1 MRLSPDSIRTIA
13 LIGHG
18 GSGKTSLA
26 EALLYTA
33 GVTTRLGSVDQGTTI
48 LDHEPEEEERRQ
60 SLNLS
65 VASFQWDGCKIN
77 LIDTP
82 GYADFSGDA
91 RSAIRVA
98 DLALFVVSG
107 VDGVEVQTE
116 LMWKIAADEGTP
128 RAVFVTKLD
137 RDRSSLNRTLGELRD
152 AFGTGIAPLVINVGQ
167 EASLRGVAKVSSG
180 KVALY
185 EDGNPRGVT
194 AAEAPD
200 EVASVLEE
208 AHMELVESVV
218 ETDDDLMDAYF
229 EGEEPSQEVIVSV
242 IREAMLTAELFPV
255 LAGSSNL
262 LIGIDILADFLK
274 VFAPTPLERSTP
286 PLAEGTLA
294 ISDGGGATAYVFK
307 TIGDPYVGRISIL
320 RVFSGSFNADD
331 QMELAGG
338 PTIKVSNLFFL
349 QGRNT
354 SPTDHVSCG
363 DLAAV
368 AKIDKATTGST
379 LRSPGGNAVV
389 LPAVYP
395 KPVMELAIFPRSTQ
409 DEEKLSTALQRAVEE
424 DPTLAVERRPET
436 GETILAGLGD
446 VHLDVTLARIKRKF
460 GVEVETALPKIP
472 YRETVKGRAQAEG
485 KHKKQTGGRG
495 QFGVAFVRFAP
506 KPEGEGYEFIDSIKG
521 GSIPRQYIPAV
532 DKGIQE
538 AFARGVLAG
547 FPVIDVS
554 AEVYDGKYHSVD
566 SDELSFRMAGIAAV
580 RAAGPDLKPILLEPV
595 TRLSVKV
602 PEEYTGDIMG
612 DINAKRG
619 RVYGME
625 TDGSLRVISAEVP
638 MAEIQRYAVDLR
650 SMTSGRGTFE
660 VTFDHYSEVPHQ
672 EAQKVIAA
680 AREED

>member
-1 MRLSPDSIRTIA
+1 MSPDSIRTVA

-26 EALLYTA
+26 EALLFCA
-33 GVTTRLGSVDQGTTI
+33 GVTTRLGSVDQGTTL
-48 LDHEPEEEERRQ
+48 LDHEPEEEERKL

-65 VASFQWDGCKIN
+65 VASVDWDGCKIN

-128 RAVFVTKLD
+128 RAVFITKLD
-137 RDRSSLNRTLGELRD
+137 RDRSSFNRTLAELRE
-152 AFGTGIAPLVINVGQ
+152 AFGTGIAPLVINVGE
-167 EASLRGVAKVSSG
+167 EAQLRGVARVSSG
-180 KVALY
+180 QATRY
-185 EDGNPRGVT
+185 EEGNPQGTTV
-194 AAEAPD
+194 AQVPQ

-208 AHMELVESVV
+208 AHTALVESVV

-229 EGEEPSQEVIVSV
+229 EGKEPSQKVIVSV
-242 IREAMLTAELFPV
+242 IREALLAGEIFPV
-255 LAGSSNL
+255 LAGSSAR
-262 LIGIDILADFLK
+262 LIGVDVLADFLK
-274 VFAPTPLERSTP
+274 VFAPTPLDRTTP
-286 PLAEGTLA
+286 PLSDGELQ
-294 ISDGGGATAYVFK
+294 ISSDGGAVGYVFK

-320 RVFSGSFNADD
+320 RLFSGSFGSDD
-331 QMELAGG
+331 QLELADGS
-338 PTIKVSNLFFL
+338 TVKASNLFFL
-349 QGRNT
+349 QGRNPV
-354 SPTDHVSCG
+354 PTDRVVCG
-363 DLAAV
+363 DVAAL
-368 AKIDKATTGST
+368 AKIDKATTGAT
-379 LRSPGGNAVV
+379 LRAPGKTAVV

-395 KPVMELAIFPRSTQ
+395 KPVMELAVFPRSTQ

-424 DPTLAVERRPET
+424 DPTLAVERRSET

-446 VHLDVTLARIKRKF
+446 VHLDVTLARIKRKY
-460 GVEVETALPKIP
+460 GVEVDTALPKIP
-472 YRETVKGRAQAEG
+472 YRETITGRAAAEG

-506 KPEGEGYEFIDSIKG
+506 KPQGEGYEFIDSIKG

-538 AFARGVLAG
+538 AFARGILAG
-547 FPVIDVS
+547 FQVIDVS

-566 SDELSFRMAGIAAV
+566 SDELSFRMAGIGAV
-580 RAAGPDLKPILLEPV
+580 RAATSELRAVLLEPI
-595 TRLSVKV
+595 TRLVVKV

-619 RVYGME
+619 RVNGMD
-625 TDGSLRVISAEVP
+625 TDGSLRVITAEVP
-638 MAEIQRYAVDLR
+638 MAEIQRYAVELR

-660 VTFDHYSEVPHQ
+660 VAFSHYSETPHQ
-672 EAQKVIAA
+672 EAQKVIQAS
-680 AREED
+680 REQDG

>member
-1 MRLSPDSIRTIA
+1 LSPDSIRTIA

-33 GVTTRLGSVDQGTTI
+33 EVTTRLGSVDQGTTL

-65 VASFQWDGCKIN
+65 VASLEWEGCKIN

-116 LMWKIAADEGTP
+116 LMWKVAAEEGTA

-137 RDRSSLNRTLGELRD
+137 RDRSSLNRTLNELKE
-152 AFGTGIAPLVINVGQ
+152 AFGTGIAPLVINVGE
-167 EASLRGVAKVSSG
+167 EANLRGVARVSSG
-180 KVALY
+180 QAELY
-185 EDGNPRGVT
+185 EPGNPRGVIASET
-194 AAEAPD
+194 PS

-229 EGEEPSQEVIVSV
+229 QGEEPSQAVIVSV
-242 IREAMLTAELFPV
+242 LREAMLSGEIFPV
-255 LAGSSNL
+255 LAGSSSQ
-262 LIGIDILADFLK
+262 LIGIDVLADFLK
-274 VFAPTPLERSTP
+274 VFAPTPLERAAP
-286 PLAEGTLA
+286 PLSEGSLE
-294 ISDGGGATAYVFK
+294 ISAAGAATAYVFK
-307 TIGDPYVGRISIL
+307 TIGDPYVGRISII
-320 RVFSGSFNADD
+320 RVFSGSFQSDD
-331 QMELAGG
+331 QLELAGG
-338 PTIKVSNLFFL
+338 PTVKVSNLFFL
-349 QGRNT
+349 QGRN
-354 SPTDHVSCG
+354 PVPAEQVVCG
-363 DLAAV
+363 DLAAI
-368 AKIDKATTGST
+368 AKVDKATTGST
-379 LRSPGGNAVV
+379 LRSPGVNAVV

-395 KPVMELAIFPRSTQ
+395 KPVMELAVFPRSTQ
-409 DEEKLSTALQRAVEE
+409 DEEKLSTALQRAIEE
-424 DPTLAVERRPET
+424 DPTLAVDRRAET

-446 VHLDVTLARIKRKF
+446 VHLDVTLARIKRKY
-460 GVEVETALPKIP
+460 GVEVDTALPKIA
-472 YRETVKGRAQAEG
+472 YRETIKGRAESEG

-495 QFGVAFVRFAP
+495 QFGVALVRFAP
-506 KPEGEGYEFIDSIKG
+506 KPQGEGYEFIDSIKG

-538 AFARGVLAG
+538 AFARGILAG

-580 RAAGPDLKPILLEPV
+580 RAAGANLRPILLEPI
-595 TRLSVKV
+595 TRLIVKV

-612 DINAKRG
+612 DINSKRG
-619 RVYGME
+619 RVNGMD

-660 VTFDHYSEVPHQ
+660 VFFDHYSEIPHQ
-672 EAQKVIAA
+672 EAQRVIAA
-680 AREED
+680 AQKDDG

>member
-1 MRLSPDSIRTIA
+1 MSPDSIRTIA

-33 GVTTRLGSVDQGTTI
+33 GVTTRLGSVDRGTTL
-48 LDHEPEEEERRQ
+48 LDHEPEEEERKL

-65 VASFQWDGCKIN
+65 VASFEWDGCKIN

-116 LMWKIAADEGTP
+116 LMWKVAAEEGTP

-137 RDRSSLNRTLGELRD
+137 RDRSSLNRTLAELRE
-152 AFGTGIAPLVINVGQ
+152 AFGKGIAPLVINVGE
-167 EASLRGVAKVSSG
+167 EANLRGVARVSSG
-180 KVALY
+180 QVDLY
-185 EDGNPRGVT
+185 EEDNPRAT
-194 AAEAPD
+194 IAPEAPP

-208 AHMELVESVV
+208 AHIDLVESVV
-218 ETDDDLMDAYF
+218 ETDDDLMTAYF
-229 EGEEPSQEVIVSV
+229 EGEEPEQAVIVSV
-242 IREAMLTAELFPV
+242 IREAMSAGEIFPV
-255 LAGSSNL
+255 LAGSSSRM
-262 LIGIDILADFLK
+262 IGIDVLADFLK
-274 VFAPTPLERSTP
+274 SFAPNPQERSAP
-286 PLAEGTLA
+286 PLSEGSLE
-294 ISDGGGATAYVFK
+294 ISANGAAVAYVFK
-307 TIGDPYVGRISIL
+307 TLGDPYVGRISIL
-320 RVFSGSFNADD
+320 RVFSGSLQTDD
-331 QMELAGG
+331 NLELAGG
-338 PTIKVSNLFFL
+338 PTVRVSNLFFL
-349 QGRNT
+349 QGRNPVT
-354 SPTDHVSCG
+354 TDRVLCG
-363 DLAAV
+363 DVAAV
-368 AKIDKATTGST
+368 AKVDKATTGST
-379 LRSPGGNAVV
+379 LRSPGADAVV

-409 DEEKLSTALQRAVEE
+409 DEEKLSTALQRAAEE
-424 DPTLAVERRPET
+424 DPTLAVERRSET

-446 VHLDVTLARIKRKF
+446 VHLDVTLARIDRKF
-460 GVEVETALPKIP
+460 GVQVDTALPKIA
-472 YRETVKGRAQAEG
+472 YRETIRGRAQAEG

-495 QFGVAFVRFAP
+495 QFGVALVRFAP
-506 KPEGEGYEFIDSIKG
+506 KPQGEGYEFIDSIKG
-521 GSIPRQYIPAV
+521 GSIPRQYISAV
-532 DKGIQE
+532 DKGIRE

-547 FPVIDVS
+547 FQVIDVS

-580 RAAGPDLKPILLEPV
+580 RAAAADLRPVLLEPI

-602 PEEYTGDIMG
+602 PEEYTGDVIG
-612 DINAKRG
+612 DINSKRG
-619 RVYGME
+619 RVFGMD

-638 MAEIQRYAVDLR
+638 MAEVQRYAVDLR

-660 VTFDHYSEVPHQ
+660 LAFDHYSEIPPQ
-672 EAQKVIAA
+672 EAQKVISA
-680 AREED
+680 ARKDEN

>member
-1 MRLSPDSIRTIA
+1 MSPDSIRTIA

-33 GVTTRLGSVDQGTTI
+33 GATTRLGSVDQGTTL

-65 VASFQWDGCKIN
+65 VASLEWEGCKIN

-116 LMWKIAADEGTP
+116 LMWKVAAEEGTP

-137 RDRSSLNRTLGELRD
+137 RDRSSFNRTLGELKE
-152 AFGTGIAPLVINVGQ
+152 AFGTGIAPLVINVG
-167 EASLRGVAKVSSG
+167 EETGLRGVARVSSG
-180 KVALY
+180 QAELY
-185 EDGNPRGVT
+185 EPGNPRGIT
-194 AAEAPD
+194 ASETPP
-200 EVASVLEE
+200 EVASLLEE
-208 AHMELVESVV
+208 THVELVESVV

-229 EGEEPSQEVIVSV
+229 EGVEPSQDVIVSV
-242 IREAMLTAELFPV
+242 LRDAMLSGEIFPV
-255 LAGSSNL
+255 LAGSSSQ
-262 LIGIDILADFLK
+262 LIGVDTLADFLK
-274 VFAPTPLERSTP
+274 VFAPTPLERSAP
-286 PLAEGTLA
+286 PLSEGSLQV
-294 ISDGGGATAYVFK
+294 SENGAAAAYVFK
-307 TIGDPYVGRISIL
+307 TIGDPYVGRISII
-320 RVFSGSFNADD
+320 RVFSGSFKADD
-331 QMELAGG
+331 HLELAGG
-338 PTIKVSNLFFL
+338 PTVRVSNLFYL
-349 QGRNT
+349 QGRN
-354 SPTDHVSCG
+354 PVPAQQVLCG
-363 DLAAV
+363 DLAAI
-368 AKIDKATTGST
+368 AKVDKATTGST
-379 LRSPGGNAVV
+379 LRSPGQDAVI

-395 KPVMELAIFPRSTQ
+395 KPVMELAVFPRSTQ
-409 DEEKLSTALQRAVEE
+409 DEEKLSTALQRAIEE
-424 DPTLAVERRPET
+424 DPTLAVERRAET

-446 VHLDVTLARIKRKF
+446 VHLDVTLARIKRKY
-460 GVEVETALPKIP
+460 GVEVDTALPKIA
-472 YRETVKGRAQAEG
+472 YRETIRGRADAEG

-506 KPEGEGYEFIDSIKG
+506 NSQGEGYEFIDSIKG

-538 AFARGVLAG
+538 AFARGILAG

-580 RAAGPDLKPILLEPV
+580 RAAGPNLQPTLLEPI
-595 TRLSVKV
+595 TRLTVKV

-619 RVYGME
+619 RVNGMD
-625 TDGSLRVISAEVP
+625 TDGSLRVITAEVP

-660 VTFDHYSEVPHQ
+660 VFFDHYSEIPHQ
-672 EAQKVIAA
+672 EAQRVISA
-680 AREED
+680 ARKDDG

>member
-1 MRLSPDSIRTIA
+1 MSPDSIRTIA

-26 EALLYTA
+26 EALLYSA
-33 GVTTRLGSVDQGTTI
+33 GVTTRLGSVDQGTTL
-48 LDHEPEEEERRQ
+48 LDHEPEEEDRRQ

-65 VASFQWDGCKIN
+65 VASFMWEGCKIN

-116 LMWKIAADEGTP
+116 LMWKVAAEEGTP

-137 RDRSSLNRTLGELRD
+137 RDRSSLNRTLNELRE
-152 AFGTGIAPLVINVGQ
+152 AFGASVVPLVINVGE
-167 EASLRGVAKVSSG
+167 EAGLRGVARVSSG
-180 KVALY
+180 QAELY
-185 EDGNPRGVT
+185 EPGNPRGVIASET
-194 AAEAPD
+194 PA
-200 EVASVLEE
+200 EVASVLED
-208 AHMELVESVV
+208 AHLELVESVV
-218 ETDDDLMDAYF
+218 ETDDNLMDAYF

-242 IREAMLTAELFPV
+242 LREAMLAGEIFPV
-255 LAGSSNL
+255 LAGSSSR
-262 LIGIDILADFLK
+262 LIGIDVLADFLK
-274 VFAPTPLERSTP
+274 VFAPTPLERTAP
-286 PLAEGTLA
+286 PLAEGRLQ
-294 ISDGGGATAYVFK
+294 ISANGGATAYVFK

-320 RVFSGSFNADD
+320 RVFSGSFGADD
-331 QMELAGG
+331 HLELAGG
-338 PTIKVSNLFFL
+338 PTVKVSNLFFL
-349 QGRNT
+349 QGRNAV
-354 SPTDHVSCG
+354 STDQVSCG
-363 DLAAV
+363 DLAAI
-368 AKIDKATTGST
+368 AKVDKATTGST
-379 LRSPGGNAVV
+379 LRSPGQDAVV

-395 KPVMELAIFPRSTQ
+395 RPVMELAVFPRSTQ
-409 DEEKLSTALQRAVEE
+409 DEEKLSTALQRAIEE
-424 DPTLAVERRPET
+424 DPTLAVERRAET
-436 GETILAGLGD
+436 AETILAGLGD
-446 VHLDVTLARIKRKF
+446 VHLDVTLARIKRKY
-460 GVEVETALPKIP
+460 GVEVDTALPKIA
-472 YRETVKGRAQAEG
+472 YRETIKGRAAAEG

-506 KPEGEGYEFIDSIKG
+506 KPQGEGYEFIDSIKG

-538 AFARGVLAG
+538 AFARGILAG

-580 RAAGPDLKPILLEPV
+580 RTAGSDLRPILLEPI
-595 TRLSVKV
+595 TSLTVKV

-619 RVYGME
+619 RVNGMD
-625 TDGSLRVISAEVP
+625 TDGSLRVITAEVP

-660 VTFDHYSEVPHQ
+660 VAFDHYSEIPYQ
-672 EAQKVIAA
+672 EAQKVISA
-680 AREED
+680 ARKDDD

>member
-1 MRLSPDSIRTIA
+1 MSPDSIRTIA

-48 LDHEPEEEERRQ
+48 LDHEPEEEERKQ

-65 VASFQWDGCKIN
+65 VASFEWEGCKIN

-116 LMWKIAADEGTP
+116 LMWKFAADEGTP

-137 RDRSSLNRTLGELRD
+137 RDRSSLNRTLAELRD
-152 AFGTGIAPLVINVGQ
+152 AFGSRIAPLVINVGQ
-167 EASLRGVAKVSSG
+167 EADLRGVARVSSG
-180 KVALY
+180 KAALY
-185 EDGNPRGVT
+185 EEGNPRGVT
-194 AAEAPD
+194 ATEAPD

-208 AHMELVESVV
+208 AHTELVESVV

-229 EGEEPSQEVIVSV
+229 EGEEPSQEVVVSV
-242 IREAMLTAELFPV
+242 IREAMLNGELFPV
-255 LAGSSNL
+255 LAGSSSR
-262 LIGIDILADFLK
+262 LIGVDVLADFLK
-274 VFAPTPLERSTP
+274 VFAPTPLERTVP
-286 PLAEGTLA
+286 PLAEGDLQ
-294 ISDGGGATAYVFK
+294 IRDDGGATAYVFK

-320 RVFSGSFNADD
+320 RVFSGSFRADD

-338 PTIKVSNLFFL
+338 PTVKASNLFFL
-349 QGRNT
+349 QGRST
-354 SPTDHVSCG
+354 EPAAEVSCG
-363 DLAAV
+363 DVAAV
-368 AKIDKATTGST
+368 AKIDKATTGAT

-424 DPTLAVERRPET
+424 DPTLAVERRSET

-446 VHLDVTLARIKRKF
+446 VHLDVTLARIKRKY
-460 GVEVETALPKIP
+460 GVEVETALPKIA
-472 YRETVKGRAQAEG
+472 YRETVKGRTQAEG

-506 KPEGEGYEFIDSIKG
+506 KPQGEGYEFIDSIKG

-538 AFARGVLAG
+538 AFARGILAG

-580 RAAGPDLKPILLEPV
+580 RSAGADLQPILLEPI

-619 RVYGME
+619 RVYGMD

-660 VTFDHYSEVPHQ
+660 VAFDHYSEIPHQ
-672 EAQKVIAA
+672 EAQKVINA
-680 AREED
+680 ARKED

>member
-1 MRLSPDSIRTIA
+1 MSPDSIRTVA

-26 EALLYTA
+26 EALLFTA
-33 GVTTRLGSVDQGTTI
+33 GVTTRLGSVDRGTTM
-48 LDHEPEEEERRQ
+48 LDHEPEEEERKL

-65 VASFQWDGCKIN
+65 VASLEWDGCKIN

-116 LMWKIAADEGTP
+116 LMWKVAAEEGTP

-137 RDRSSLNRTLGELRD
+137 RDRSSLNRTLDELRE
-152 AFGTGIAPLVINVGQ
+152 AFGKGIAPLVINVGE
-167 EASLRGVAKVSSG
+167 EAGLRGVARVSSG
-180 KVALY
+180 QVDLY
-185 EDGNPRGVT
+185 EEGNPRGT
-194 AAEAPD
+194 AAPSAPE
-200 EVASVLEE
+200 EVAAVLEE
-208 AHMELVESVV
+208 AHLELVESVV
-218 ETDDDLMDAYF
+218 ETDDDLMTAYF
-229 EGEEPSQEVIVSV
+229 EGEEPEQAVIVSV
-242 IREAMLTAELFPV
+242 IREAMRAGEIFPV
-255 LAGSSNL
+255 LAGSSSQM
-262 LIGIDILADFLK
+262 IGIDVLADFLK
-274 VFAPTPLERSTP
+274 SFAPSPLERPTP
-286 PLAEGTLA
+286 PLAEGSVEIA
-294 ISDGGGATAYVFK
+294 EDGAAAAYVFK

-320 RVFSGSFNADD
+320 RVFSGSIQSDD
-331 QMELAGG
+331 TLELAGG
-338 PTIKVSNLFFL
+338 QAVRVSNLFFL
-349 QGRNT
+349 QGRNPIT
-354 SPTDHVSCG
+354 TDRILCG
-363 DLAAV
+363 DVAAV
-368 AKIDKATTGST
+368 AKVDKATTGST
-379 LRSPGGNAVV
+379 LRSPGSDAVI

-395 KPVMELAIFPRSTQ
+395 KPVMELAVFPRSTQ

-424 DPTLAVERRPET
+424 DPTLAVERRSET

-446 VHLDVTLARIKRKF
+446 VHLDVTLARINRKF
-460 GVEVETALPKIP
+460 GVEVDTALPKIA
-472 YRETVKGRAQAEG
+472 YRETITGRAEAEG

-506 KPEGEGYEFIDSIKG
+506 QAQGEGYEFIDSIKG

-580 RAAGPDLKPILLEPV
+580 RAAAQELRPVLLEPI
-595 TRLSVKV
+595 TQLSVKV
-602 PEEYTGDIMG
+602 PEEYTGDVIG
-612 DINAKRG
+612 DINSKRG
-619 RVYGME
+619 RVYGMD
-625 TDGSLRVISAEVP
+625 TDGSLRIISAEVP

-660 VTFDHYSEVPHQ
+660 VAFDHYSEIPPQ
-672 EAQKVIAA
+672 EAQKVINAS
-680 AREED
+680 RKDDN